1 MAKAG
6 ETDPPASSE
15 SQTDLATKEE
25 VQIGFGDA
33 VRSLRG
39 NAELTQEQLAAS
51 SEMHVT
57 YISQIERGLTNI
69 SLFNL
74 YRIAF
79 ALEISPARL
88 LEEAGRQQTS
98 SGTHSTGR

>member
-1 MAKAG
+1 MGKSIAKL
-6 ETDPPASSE
+6 PP
-15 SQTDLATKEE
+15 KEE
-25 VQIGFGDA
+25 VQVGFGDA

-39 NAELTQEQLAAS
+39 DAELTQEQLAAS

-57 YISQIERGLTNI
+57 HISQIERGLKNV

-79 ALEISPARL
+79 ALEVSPSKL
-88 LEEAGRQQTS
+88 LEEASKRQTS
-98 SGTHSTGR
+98 SAKHSIGR

>member
-1 MAKAG
+1 MGKPIAKL
-6 ETDPPASSE
+6 P
-15 SQTDLATKEE
+15 TKEE
-25 VQIGFGDA
+25 VQVGFGDA

-39 NAELTQEQLAAS
+39 EAELTQEQLAAS

-57 YISQIERGLTNI
+57 YISQIERGLKNV

-88 LEEAGRQQTS
+88 LEEASRHQAGSTK
-98 SGTHSTGR
+98 HSTGK